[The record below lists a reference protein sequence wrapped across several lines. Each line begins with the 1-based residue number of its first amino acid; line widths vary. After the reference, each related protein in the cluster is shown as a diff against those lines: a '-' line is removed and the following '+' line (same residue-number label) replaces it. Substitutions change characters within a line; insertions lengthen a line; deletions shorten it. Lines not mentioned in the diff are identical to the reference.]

1 MPTKVLP
8 RLGRADSAVP
18 RNTATALLRVIGLL
32 ALVALT
38 GWGTA
43 GVQAR
48 DNTFNEGRAASLD
61 RVSRDSVRDDQWQL
75 GVLGAD
81 RAWQMA
87 TGAGV
92 TVAVID
98 SGVASSHPDLTG
110 QVLPGLD
117 LVDRIGNGSNDAVG
131 HGTTVAALIAGRAD
145 DRRGVVGLAP
155 GAKILPVRVLDSHN
169 SYEDARTV
177 AEGVRWAVDHGAG
190 VINMSLGGG
199 WASDALAEAIDYAFA
214 KDVVVVAC
222 VGNVSSGGPT
232 EVWYPAREPGVLAVT
247 AVAAGSSQPLWQGSL
262 TGEQAVLA
270 APGADLV
277 GARPDGYWRVQGTS
291 FAAPLVSASAALIR
305 SRWPDMSA
313 ANVVERLI
321 STARDLG
328 TKGRDEQYGFGLVD
342 PVAALTAQVPVVG
355 SNPLDTVPPPGRA
368 GFGRAPGQ
376 SSPAPSTAPPVRVTP
391 STPLPEN
398 NGRGF
403 AAALAGVVVL
413 VGGTLTV
420 LRRMNSSA

>member
-1 MPTKVLP
+1 LK
-8 RLGRADSAVP
+8 RADSAVP

-32 ALVALT
+32 VLVALT
-38 GWGTA
+38 GWGTT
-43 GVQAR
+43 GVKSH
-48 DNTFNEGRAASLD
+48 DNASDEGRAASLD

-75 GVLGAD
+75 GLLGAE

-98 SGVASSHPDLTG
+98 SGVASTHPDLAG

-117 LVDRIGNGSNDAVG
+117 LVDRTGNGSNDAVG
-131 HGTTVAALIAGRAD
+131 HGTTVAALIAGRGD
-145 DRRGVVGLAP
+145 DRNGVVGLAP

-169 SYEDARTV
+169 SYDDARTV
-177 AEGVRWAVDHGAG
+177 AEGVRWAVDHGAD
-190 VINMSLGGG
+190 VINMSLGG
-199 WASDALAEAIDYAFA
+199 ASASAALAEAIDYAFA

-222 VGNVSSGGPT
+222 VGNVSTSGPT

-247 AVAAGSSQPLWQGSL
+247 ALAPGATTPLWQGSL
-262 TGEQAVLA
+262 TGEQSVLS

-291 FAAPLVSASAALIR
+291 FAAPLVSASAALLR
-305 SRWPDMSA
+305 SRWPDLSA
-313 ANVVERLI
+313 ANVVARLI

-328 TKGRDEQYGFGLVD
+328 AKGRDDKYGFGLVD
-342 PVAALTAQVPVVG
+342 PVAALTAQVPIVG
-355 SNPLDTVPPPGRA
+355 ANPLDTVPPPGRA
-368 GFGRAPGQ
+368 GFGRAPGASPQ
-376 SSPAPSTAPPVRVTP
+376 PAPTTP
-391 STPLPEN
+391 ARITPTTPLPEN

-403 AAALAGVVVL
+403 AAAIAGVVVL

-420 LRRMNSSA
+420 LRRINSPT